1 MSAAVGPFSMGE
13 MNARFNLRDV
23 ASQGASVIEP
33 EPLSKPEMDD
43 VDAMYERVGR
53 THYEVLGVALDA
65 NRPTVRSAYFNLAK
79 RFHPDVFWDR
89 DLGLYRPRIEEIFRA
104 ITVAFETLCDD
115 HRRGEYDRVLD
126 ALKAPPT
133 LASNDAVRV
142 TTTGILRR
150 PVELDRLD
158 AVKGAAVEGAR
169 GALRVEAPRTPE
181 PAPASEERV
190 PKEITLQSLLRAR
203 GEHLARQRRERVAAL
218 EERVHAAEVRNDAN
232 EVLSLLR
239 EAATL
244 APGDAALHGRL
255 QQAEANASGVAFERY
270 RNIARMCEKDK
281 RWDAAVE
288 AWIRASNERPD
299 DVSLLLS
306 VVSASCEGLI
316 ELPRAADYARRAT
329 ALDARNAD
337 AFALQA
343 RVFFLAGRM
352 ASARGA
358 VENALRITPSHPGA
372 VELSKRLKAR

>member
-1 MSAAVGPFSMGE
+1 MGPFSLGE
-13 MNARFNLRDV
+13 MNARFNLRDM
-23 ASQGASVIEP
+23 ASQGAAVIES

-43 VDAMYERVGR
+43 VDLMYERVGR
-53 THYEVLGVALDA
+53 THYEVLGVEPDA
-65 NRPTVRSAYFNLAK
+65 NRPAVRSAYFNLAK
-79 RFHPDVFWDR
+79 RFHPDVYWDR

-115 HRRGEYDRVLD
+115 HRRADYDRVLV

-142 TTTGILRR
+142 TSTGILRR
-150 PVELDRLD
+150 PQELDQID
-158 AVKGAAVEGAR
+158 AAKARPADSVRAAPR
-169 GALRVEAPRTPE
+169 IDAPRTPE
-181 PAPASEERV
+181 PPPMPEERV

-203 GEHLARQRRERVAAL
+203 GEHLAKQRRERIAAI
-218 EERVHAAEVRNDAN
+218 EERVHAAEVRNDAG
-232 EVLSLLR
+232 EALSLLR

-244 APGDAALHGRL
+244 APGDASLKERL
-255 QQAEANASGVAFERY
+255 QQAEASASGLTFERY

-306 VVSASCEGLI
+306 VVGASCEGLI

-329 ALDARNAD
+329 ALDPRNAD

-358 VENALRITPSHPGA
+358 VENALRIAPSHAGA
-372 VELSKRLKAR
+372 VELSKRLKSR